1 MRYDARMMIST
12 PTEAEALRAEI
23 AALAARMIAEDGAD
37 YGSAKRRAAKQ
48 LLGNQK
54 IKGDILPDN
63 SQVES
68 EVREYNALF
77 FGDSQPQRLLNLR
90 ELAIELM
97 QRLDRFNPY
106 LIGAVLNGTASKH
119 SDIHLHLYTDNSKEV
134 AIFLLNL
141 DIQYE
146 VSESI
151 NKRREAMETLSFM
164 YQNEGVHLLVH
175 SHDDLRASPRA
186 DRANLAAVRQLIEQI
201 QLPDLENDLHQPV
214 SHQDN
219 NHK

>member
-1 MRYDARMMIST
+1 MRYDAPMMIST

-77 FGDSQPQRLLNLR
+77 FGDSQPQRLLSLR

-106 LIGAVLNGTASKH
+106 LVGAVLNGTASKH

-151 NKRREAMETLSFM
+151 NKRHEAMETLSFM
-164 YQNEGVHLLVH
+164 YQNEGVHLLIH

-186 DRANLAAVRQLIEQI
+186 DRANLAALRQLIAQSQADE
-201 QLPDLENDLHQPV
+201 LEK
-214 SHQDN
+214 DN
-219 NHK
+219 YSEASPQNKPHK

>member
-1 MRYDARMMIST
+1 MRYDAQMMIST

-77 FGDSQPQRLLNLR
+77 FSDSQPQRLLHLR
-90 ELAIELM
+90 KLAVELM
-97 QRLDRFNPY
+97 QKLDKFNPY

-146 VSESI
+146 VSESL

-164 YQNEGVHLLVH
+164 FQNEGVHLLIH
-175 SHDDLRASPRA
+175 NHDDLRASPRA
-186 DRANLAAVRQLIEQI
+186 DRANLVAVLQLIAQS
-201 QLPDLENDLHQPV
+201 DLVENSNKNSV
-214 SHQDN
+214 
-219 NHK
+219 

>member
-1 MRYDARMMIST
+1 MMIST

-23 AALAARMIAEDGAD
+23 AALAARMIAEEGAD

-77 FGDSQPQRLLNLR
+77 FGDCQPQRLLRLR
-90 ELAIELM
+90 MLAIELM
-97 QRLDRFNPY
+97 QKLDKFNPY
-106 LIGAVLNGTASKH
+106 LVGAVLNGTAGKH
-119 SDIHLHLYTDNSKEV
+119 SDIHLHLFTDNSKEV

-141 DIQYE
+141 DMQYE
-146 VSESI
+146 VSESL
-151 NKRREAMETLSFM
+151 NRRREPMETLSFM
-164 YQNEGVHLLVH
+164 FQNEGVHLLIH
-175 SHDDLRASPRA
+175 NHDDLRASPRA
-186 DRANLAAVRQLIEQI
+186 DRANLATVLQLVERSQAIDAQNQNGI
-201 QLPDLENDLHQPV
+201 
-214 SHQDN
+214 
-219 NHK
+219 

>member
-1 MRYDARMMIST
+1 MRYDAQMMIST

-63 SQVES
+63 SQVEL

-77 FGDSQPQRLLNLR
+77 FGDSQPQRLLSLR

-106 LIGAVLNGTASKH
+106 LVGAVLNGTANKH

-141 DIQYE
+141 DIQYV
-146 VSESI
+146 VSESV
-151 NKRREAMETLSFM
+151 NKRHEAMETLSFM
-164 YQNEGVHLLVH
+164 YQNEGVHLLIH
-175 SHDDLRASPRA
+175 SHDDLRTSPRA
-186 DRANLAAVRQLIEQI
+186 DRANLAAVRQLVEQS
-201 QLPDLENDLHQPV
+201 QVDELVKVNRAKAT
-214 SHQDN
+214 S
-219 NHK
+219 

>member
-90 ELAIELM
+90 VLALELM

-106 LIGAVLNGTASKH
+106 LVGAVLNGTASKH

-146 VSESI
+146 VSESM

-164 YQNEGVHLLVH
+164 YQNEGVHLLIH
-175 SHDDLRASPRA
+175 NHDDLRASPRA
-186 DRANLAAVRQLIEQI
+186 DRANLAAVRQLVEQNM
-201 QLPDLENDLHQPV
+201 PAE
-214 SHQDN
+214 S
-219 NHK
+219 

>member
-1 MRYDARMMIST
+1 MRYDAGMMIST

-63 SQVES
+63 SQIES

-90 ELAIELM
+90 VLALELM

-106 LIGAVLNGTASKH
+106 LVGAVLNGTASKH

-146 VSESI
+146 VSESM

-164 YQNEGVHLLVH
+164 VQNEGVHLLIH
-175 SHDDLRASPRA
+175 NHDDLRASPRA
-186 DRANLAAVRQLIEQI
+186 DRANLAAVRQLVEQNM
-201 QLPDLENDLHQPV
+201 PAE
-214 SHQDN
+214 S
-219 NHK
+219 

>member
-54 IKGDILPDN
+54 IRGDVLPDN
-63 SQVES
+63 SQIEL

-77 FGDSQPQRLLNLR
+77 FGDSQPQRLLALR
-90 ELAIELM
+90 EIAVDVM
-97 QRLDRFNPY
+97 QKLEKFNPY
-106 LIGAVLNGTASKH
+106 LVGAVFNGTANRH
-119 SDIHLHLYTDNSKEV
+119 SDVHLHLYTDNSKEV
-134 AIFLLNL
+134 AIFLLNM

-146 VSESI
+146 VSETT
-151 NKRREAMETLSFM
+151 NKRNETLETLSFM
-164 YQNEGVHLLVH
+164 YQNEGVHLLIH

-186 DRANLAAVRQLIEQI
+186 DRASLSAVQLLIEQSRANI
-201 QLPDLENDLHQPV
+201 
-214 SHQDN
+214 
-219 NHK
+219 NHE

>member
-63 SQVES
+63 SQVEL

-77 FGDSQPQRLLNLR
+77 FGDSQPQRLLHLR
-90 ELAIELM
+90 KLAVELM
-97 QRLDRFNPY
+97 QKLERFNPY
-106 LIGAVLNGTASKH
+106 LVGAVLNGTASKH

-146 VSESI
+146 VSESL

-164 YQNEGVHLLVH
+164 FQNEGVHLLIH
-175 SHDDLRASPRA
+175 NHDDLRASPRA
-186 DRANLAAVRQLIEQI
+186 DRANLAAVMQLIEQS
-201 QLPDLENDLHQPV
+201 DLVKNPHANAL
-214 SHQDN
+214 
-219 NHK
+219 

>member
-1 MRYDARMMIST
+1 MMIST

-77 FGDSQPQRLLNLR
+77 FGDSQPQRLLHLR
-90 ELAIELM
+90 ELAVELM
-97 QRLDRFNPY
+97 QKLDKFHPY
-106 LIGAVLNGTASKH
+106 LVGAVLNGTASKH

-146 VSESI
+146 VSESL

-164 YQNEGVHLLVH
+164 FQNEGVHLLIH
-175 SHDDLRASPRA
+175 THDDLRASPRA
-186 DRANLAAVRQLIEQI
+186 DRANLAAVLQLITQSQAIETQSA
-201 QLPDLENDLHQPV
+201 NDL
-214 SHQDN
+214 
-219 NHK
+219 

>member
-1 MRYDARMMIST
+1 MRYDAQMMIST

-77 FGDSQPQRLLNLR
+77 FGDSQPQRLFSLR

-106 LIGAVLNGTASKH
+106 LVGAVLNGTASKH

-151 NKRREAMETLSFM
+151 NKKREAMETLSFM
-164 YQNEGVHLLVH
+164 YQNEGVHLLIH
-175 SHDDLRASPRA
+175 NHDDLRASPRA
-186 DRANLAAVRQLIEQI
+186 DRANLAAVRQLIAQSQADE
-201 QLPDLENDLHQPV
+201 LENDHRPEDSLQNKP
-214 SHQDN
+214 
-219 NHK
+219 HK

>member
-1 MRYDARMMIST
+1 MRYDAQMMIST

-77 FGDSQPQRLLNLR
+77 FSDSQPQRLLHLR
-90 ELAIELM
+90 KLAVELM
-97 QRLDRFNPY
+97 QKLDKFNPY

-146 VSESI
+146 VSESL

-164 YQNEGVHLLVH
+164 FQNEGVHLLIH
-175 SHDDLRASPRA
+175 NHDDLRASPRA
-186 DRANLAAVRQLIEQI
+186 DRANLVAVLQLIAQS
-201 QLPDLENDLHQPV
+201 DLVENSNKNSL
-214 SHQDN
+214 
-219 NHK
+219 

>member
-1 MRYDARMMIST
+1 MMRYDARMMIST

-77 FGDSQPQRLLNLR
+77 FGDSQPQRLLHLR
-90 ELAIELM
+90 KLAVELM
-97 QRLDRFNPY
+97 QKLERFNPY
-106 LIGAVLNGTASKH
+106 LVGAVLNGTASKH

-146 VSESI
+146 VSESL

-164 YQNEGVHLLVH
+164 LQNEGVHLLIH
-175 SHDDLRASPRA
+175 NHDDLRASPRA
-186 DRANLAAVRQLIEQI
+186 DRANLAAVMQLIEQS
-201 QLPDLENDLHQPV
+201 DLVKNPHENAL
-214 SHQDN
+214 
-219 NHK
+219 

>member
-1 MRYDARMMIST
+1 MRYDAGMMIST
-12 PTEAEALRAEI
+12 PTEAQALRAEI

-48 LLGNQK
+48 ILGNQK

-77 FGDSQPQRLLNLR
+77 FGDSQPQRLFHLR

-97 QRLDRFNPY
+97 QKLDKFNPY
-106 LIGAVLNGTASKH
+106 LVGAVLNGTASKH

-146 VSESI
+146 VSESL

-164 YQNEGVHLLVH
+164 FQNEGVHLLIH
-175 SHDDLRASPRA
+175 NHDDLRASPRA
-186 DRANLAAVRQLIEQI
+186 DRANLTALRQLIEQSRSVET
-201 QLPDLENDLHQPV
+201 PNKNDL
-214 SHQDN
+214 
-219 NHK
+219 

>member
-77 FGDSQPQRLLNLR
+77 FGDSQPQRLLDLR
-90 ELAIELM
+90 VLALELM

-106 LIGAVLNGTASKH
+106 LVGAVFNGTASKH

-146 VSESI
+146 VSESM

-164 YQNEGVHLLVH
+164 YQNEGVHLLIH
-175 SHDDLRASPRA
+175 NHDDLRASPRA
-186 DRANLAAVRQLIEQI
+186 DRANLAAVRQLVEQNQSI
-201 QLPDLENDLHQPV
+201 DP
-214 SHQDN
+214 
-219 NHK
+219 

>member
-1 MRYDARMMIST
+1 MMIST

-77 FGDSQPQRLLNLR
+77 FGDSQPQRLLHLR
-90 ELAIELM
+90 ELAVELM
-97 QRLDRFNPY
+97 QKLDKFHPY
-106 LIGAVLNGTASKH
+106 LVGAVLNGTASKH

-146 VSESI
+146 VSESL

-164 YQNEGVHLLVH
+164 FQNEGVHLLIH
-175 SHDDLRASPRA
+175 THDDLRASPRA
-186 DRANLAAVRQLIEQI
+186 DRANLAAVLQLIAQSQAIETQSA
-201 QLPDLENDLHQPV
+201 NDL
-214 SHQDN
+214 
-219 NHK
+219 

>member
-1 MRYDARMMIST
+1 MRYYARMMIST

-77 FGDSQPQRLLNLR
+77 FGDSQPQRLLHLR
-90 ELAIELM
+90 ELAFELM
-97 QRLDRFNPY
+97 QKLDKFHPY
-106 LIGAVLNGTASKH
+106 LVGAVLNGTASKH

-146 VSESI
+146 VSESL

-164 YQNEGVHLLVH
+164 FQNEGVHLLIH
-175 SHDDLRASPRA
+175 NHDDLRASPRA
-186 DRANLAAVRQLIEQI
+186 DRANLAAVLQLIAQSQAIETQSA
-201 QLPDLENDLHQPV
+201 NDL
-214 SHQDN
+214 
-219 NHK
+219 

>member
-1 MRYDARMMIST
+1 MRYDAGMMIST
-12 PTEAEALRAEI
+12 PTEAQALRAEI

-48 LLGNQK
+48 ILGNQK

-77 FGDSQPQRLLNLR
+77 FGDSQPQRLSHLR

-97 QRLDRFNPY
+97 QKLDKFNPY
-106 LIGAVLNGTASKH
+106 LVGAVLNGTASKH

-146 VSESI
+146 VSESL

-164 YQNEGVHLLVH
+164 FQNEGVHLLIH
-175 SHDDLRASPRA
+175 NHDDLRASPRA
-186 DRANLAAVRQLIEQI
+186 DRANLAALRQLIEQSRSVET
-201 QLPDLENDLHQPV
+201 PNKNDL
-214 SHQDN
+214 
-219 NHK
+219 